1 MHSKCGGVAELA
13 YAADLKS
20 AAARLVGSSPT
31 APTRSG
37 SGTIAALIWDPAV
50 GLEPMRWISVE
61 KTARWAVFRKSPEG
75 FSPRGPGRRRRR
87 GSPTAPTRSGSGTI
101 AALIWDPAVGLEPM
115 RWISVEKTARWAV
128 FRKSPEGFSPRGPGR
143 RRRRGSPTAPTRS
156 GRTYLLSGSRK
167 PEA

>member
-1 MHSKCGGVAELA
+1 MA

-75 FSPRGPGRRRRR
+75 FSPRGSGPPQAARESHRPYQV
-87 GSPTAPTRSGSGTI
+87 GSH
-101 AALIWDPAVGLEPM
+101 
-115 RWISVEKTARWAV
+115 ISIEAEVE
-128 FRKSPEGFSPRGPGR
+128 SPRHD
-143 RRRRGSPTAPTRS
+143 GS
-156 GRTYLLSGSRK
+156 
-167 PEA
+167 